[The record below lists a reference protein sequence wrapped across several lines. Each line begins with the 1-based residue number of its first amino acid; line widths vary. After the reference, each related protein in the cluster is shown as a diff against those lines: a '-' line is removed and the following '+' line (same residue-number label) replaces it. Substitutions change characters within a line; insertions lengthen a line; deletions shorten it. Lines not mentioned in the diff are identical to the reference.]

1 MKPPVTE
8 RVLGLLGLC
17 ARARKLVIGTA
28 LICTALSKGESKG
41 TPVLVIEAADSSAN
55 THKRITDRCTHYGVR
70 AVRIEADCAT
80 LAHRIGKGD
89 AAVAAVGVT
98 DAQLARAILAALDVH
113 ND

>member
-1 MKPPVTE
+1 MSAPATE
-8 RVLGLLGLC
+8 RALRLLGLC
-17 ARARKLVIGTA
+17 ARARKLVIGTS
-28 LICTALSKGESKG
+28 LICTALSKGESKS

-80 LAHRIGKGD
+80 LAHRIGKGE
-89 AAVAAVGVT
+89 AAVAAVGIT
-98 DAQLARAILAALDVH
+98 DTELAGAILASLNEH

>member
-1 MKPPVTE
+1 MSPSTSE

-28 LICTALSKGESKG
+28 LICTALSKGDQKG
-41 TPVLVIEAADSSAN
+41 TPQLVVQASDSSAN

-70 AVRIEADCAT
+70 TVRIEADCAT
-80 LAHRIGKGD
+80 LAQRIGKGD

-98 DAQLARAILAALDVH
+98 DAELARAILALLDR